1 MQLKRNSAIVLT
13 LVGLIL
19 GCMTGQASANVIG
32 FDFGSSFFKITLVQP
47 GNPFQIVEN
56 TTTKRKTESQFT
68 LTKDVRLFGK
78 DSFIGSTRFPKT
90 TFSDLAGLFAVPYS
104 QETVEKLA
112 LEKFVLYDFVEDD
125 RGLIAVQTFSIDKKE
140 LKDDEDAKTTYFT
153 EELVG
158 MILSYGKGLSEFQA
172 SGNSRV
178 DDAVIT
184 VPSYY
189 SQE

>member
-68 LTKDVRLFGK
+68 LTKDVRWFGK

-112 LEKFVLYDFVEDD
+112 LEKFILYDFVEDD

-189 SQE
+189 NQE